1 MRGHGGG
8 VWLISGKVTFNLE
21 PPPPSFPMDSE
32 AFFPISCAAINAKA
46 HLSWKCWGFPSM
58 KFPLHHGFTI
68 TIYIY
73 IPSHVSDFISDS
85 SLVTRMHTLFI
96 DWLIF
101 LSISLFIHSFIH
113 LNLCKLSCTTAF
125 YEAHSVWSF
134 LTVSQTHD
142 VVFNLHKLLFS
153 RPHLS
158 WSRHSLRP
166 RLEAVDF

>member
-8 VWLISGKVTFNLE
+8 LISGKVTCNLE
-21 PPPPSFPMDSE
+21 PPPPTFPMDSE

-58 KFPLHHGFTI
+58 KFTLHHGFTI

-73 IPSHVSDFISDS
+73 SQPCKWLYIRLKLSNMYAHFIY
-85 SLVTRMHTLFI
+85 
-96 DWLIF
+96 WLIHF
-101 LSISLFIHSFIH
+101 SIYLFIHSFIH

-142 VVFNLHKLLFS
+142 VVFNLHKFLFS

-158 WSRHSLRP
+158 WSGHSLRP
-166 RLEAVDF
+166 ALEAVDF